1 MSEILNRNITRAVS
15 EVSPTDIKIL
25 MAGFLD
31 EASKTMG
38 QSTDDRELAWLI
50 EWTVRYLGD
59 RYNYLPMHHVR
70 AAIEYGAL
78 GERGGTSKLMPR
90 NIAIWFREQAAIYQE
105 MLARQMKV
113 DDEKVRNQNFNA
125 NKAEW
130 QVAAAVR
137 MKVGW
142 LGDGLITAEEYDSF
156 SSKEIYDYLK
166 MGIPEGKIHPRDI
179 VPDYEKHRAEV
190 RQDPL

>member
-1 MSEILNRNITRAVS
+1 MSEIFDRNINRTVS

-25 MAGFLD
+25 MAGFID
-31 EASKTMG
+31 EAGKTMG
-38 QSTDDRELAWLI
+38 QSSDERELTWLI

-90 NIAIWFREQAAIYQE
+90 NIAIWFREQAGIHQE
-105 MLARQMKV
+105 MTARRVKSE
-113 DDEKVRNQNFNA
+113 DEKVRNQNFNT

-137 MKVGW
+137 IKVGW
-142 LGDGLITAEEYDSF
+142 LGDGLITSEEYDSF
-156 SSKEIYDYLK
+156 SSKEIYDYLI

-190 RQDPL
+190 QESN

>member
-1 MSEILNRNITRAVS
+1 MSEILNRNINRAVS
-15 EVSPTDIKIL
+15 EVSPTDLKIL
-25 MAGFLD
+25 IAGFLD
-31 EASKTMG
+31 EACKTMG
-38 QSTDDRELAWLI
+38 QSCDERELTWLI

-90 NIAIWFREQAAIYQE
+90 NIAIWFREQANIHQE

-142 LGDGLITAEEYDSF
+142 LGDGLITSEEYETF
-156 SSKEIYDYLK
+156 SSKAIYHYLK